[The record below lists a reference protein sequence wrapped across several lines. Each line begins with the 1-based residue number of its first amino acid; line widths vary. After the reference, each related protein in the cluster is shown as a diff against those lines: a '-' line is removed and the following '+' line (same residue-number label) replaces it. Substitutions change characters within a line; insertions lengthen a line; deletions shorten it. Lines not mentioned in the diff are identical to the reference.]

1 MVVIIQNY
9 SGIDIIPLQDDRTAV
24 IFLLIV
30 YKIPDL
36 RLATHCYKARYC
48 QTVLGPDNIL
58 DVMV

>member
-1 MVVIIQNY
+1 LVVIIQSY

-24 IFLLIV
+24 ICLLFV

-36 RLATHCYKARYC
+36 RLTTHYYKARYY

-58 DVMV
+58 DVMS